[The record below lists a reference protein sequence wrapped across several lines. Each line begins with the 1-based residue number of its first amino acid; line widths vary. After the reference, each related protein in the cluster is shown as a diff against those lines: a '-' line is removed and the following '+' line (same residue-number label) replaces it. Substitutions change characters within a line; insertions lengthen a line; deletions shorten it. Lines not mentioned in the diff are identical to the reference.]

1 MAERCLPS
9 GVRGPVECSAVA
21 RLTSAR
27 SDSKS
32 GSMDAVFNLVSL
44 YCLIGRSK
52 WDVRMWEV
60 MGAATKSSTPESR
73 STTAGRNLRP
83 GVWWKSILIRTISP
97 RRRVMDQRFVDRVV
111 GVVRC
116 FELPPPGRAP
126 RCIVLRDAP
135 LEYDLNLFPWGH
147 LGCDLGRNCNL
158 AVRREFTSA

>member
-1 MAERCLPS
+1 
-9 GVRGPVECSAVA
+9 
-21 RLTSAR
+21 
-27 SDSKS
+27 
-32 GSMDAVFNLVSL
+32 
-44 YCLIGRSK
+44 
-52 WDVRMWEV
+52 MWEV
-60 MGAATKSSTPESR
+60 MGAATKSSSRESR
-73 STTAGRNLRP
+73 STTAGRNLPP

-158 AVRREFTSA
+158 AVRREFTSEISGFHLKVPYCLYHLTCRNEGCACQSDGRASLE